1 MNASKQASNVPHM
14 LSLLMRHAR
23 SLFVREFHL
32 NFLFLVFCFAGK
44 KDDGEGSG
52 ACMLSLFYAS
62 FMARSH

>member
-1 MNASKQASNVPHM
+1 MMEKHVCKASFMQVS
-14 LSLLMRHAR
+14 
-23 SLFVREFHL
+23 
-32 NFLFLVFCFAGK
+32 CK